1 MNKQIV
7 EGNWMQLTGKIREQ
21 WGKLTDDDM
30 KVIAGK
36 RDQLVGRLKERYG
49 KTNEAVDAEVRAFE
63 EALPDS
69 HFMTDHK

>member
-49 KTNEAVDAEVRAFE
+49 KTNEAVDAEVKAFE

-69 HFMTDHK
+69 YFMTDHK